1 MKCRRIVGLLPL
13 LALTLASCRGVAPVG
28 GVGSGAGAPQD
39 WLCKPAPDGGWVCM
53 REAASTAVPTARRL
67 AGPASAAKAE
77 SPANGGA
84 VRDVPLPRLGRAE
97 RFSANSAGLAA
108 APATHYAV
116 QLIAFG
122 TEQALRE
129 FMAERELAD
138 MTPVRVENSGRL
150 HFALLAGIYPDRAAA
165 DRAVA
170 ALAPALRALEPWV
183 RSVGNLRAAIARANR
198 LADAAP

>member
-1 MKCRRIVGLLPL
+1 
-13 LALTLASCRGVAPVG
+13 
-28 GVGSGAGAPQD
+28 
-39 WLCKPAPDGGWVCM
+39 M
-53 REAASTAVPTARRL
+53 REAANAAAPTARRL

-84 VRDVPLPRLGRAE
+84 VRDAVPPPRLGRAE
-97 RFSANSAGLAA
+97 RFSANSAELAA

-150 HFALLAGIYPDRAAA
+150 RFALLAGIYPDRAAA

-183 RSVGNLRAAIARANR
+183 RSVDNLRAAIARANR
-198 LADAAP
+198 LADAVP